1 MEILG
6 YLIVAVVMGVISY
19 LIWDRDDKGV
29 INRGDEWD

>member
-1 MEILG
+1 MEILEYIG
-6 YLIVAVVMGVISY
+6 VAVVMGVISY